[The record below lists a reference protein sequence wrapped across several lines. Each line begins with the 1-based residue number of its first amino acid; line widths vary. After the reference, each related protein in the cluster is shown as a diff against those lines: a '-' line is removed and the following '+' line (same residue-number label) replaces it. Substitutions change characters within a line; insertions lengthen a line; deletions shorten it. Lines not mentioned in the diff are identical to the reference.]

1 MATDPNS
8 IGVRVRPN
16 ANEFINDL
24 RRDLEARR
32 YTFYVDVKARLADA
46 EGEITRFAKAPKTP
60 VELAVELRLKEA
72 RAALQELRLTEKS
85 LSLELDLRTKEARA
99 QLAELRVSEKALLLQ
114 LDLDAKQARLDL
126 AELRLTEKSLA
137 VDLDLDTRQA
147 RLDLAQLRVSEK
159 SLAMELDLRTREARA
174 QLAELRASEAAKA
187 IELDV
192 KGRTDELKLQLLEM
206 RVSEA
211 AKAIELGTRAR
222 TEEARLQLLELRLE
236 QARNKIVIPVEPKV
250 DRSAIKGI
258 FDQFQKDLGAISG
271 LGVGGRRAQA
281 TGALGALGISA
292 IGEAA
297 PIAVAGVSA
306 LANTIQTLAGAA
318 AILPGAMGAA
328 ALSLITF
335 KVGITDV
342 GAALTAMT
350 GVWDQTTTQLNTQSQ
365 AVVTAQN
372 NVTNAA
378 QAEAKAQEAVGD
390 ARRSAT
396 NDLRNETNELNRSH
410 LNEAQAILN
419 LQKTRDQLA
428 KGGFKT
434 ATDRTQAVLNEKV
447 AEQDLIDVREKNSQ
461 LQQKVADD
469 RSKGVEGSDKV
480 TNAQQNLTRAIEAST
495 TAQQNLEKVLS
506 GGAAGKY
513 ADALAKLGPNA
524 AAFVRAVNSQK
535 DAILGL
541 EQAAQQP
548 LFANLGPRFLAA
560 FKNLEPSI
568 RTGLAAVASGLN
580 KNILQIFD
588 SLSSPGG
595 KSIIERIFGG
605 TAKAQEALTHLIDP
619 LIRGF
624 GTLAAAGAEHLP
636 KVIDIFTKLADRFA
650 TFIETADKNKLD
662 EWMNKGIDAL
672 SNLADIG
679 VDLVKI
685 VGDLGNAFGGN
696 LIKNIKD
703 ATDKFV
709 AFLESPKGKQSLKDM
724 VDQGI
729 QSFHDLV
736 GVLKD
741 LAPIIPN
748 LLRGAKEAF
757 DTVKPILELLAK
769 IAADLN
775 KIPHLVELAFGA
787 ALLTKIGK
795 PFWDVAIVGL
805 DLILTKLGL
814 IQKAVPAALAAD
826 AAAGAGGAAAVGAG
840 GAAAAG
846 AGGAAAG
853 GGFRAAVS
861 SGGVRGALRYGL
873 NAVKPL
879 SGPLA
884 IATIAAPALID
895 TGTTAAQNQPNQAAI
910 DTLNAQLPGGGT
922 GPISGFHRDLGA
934 LNAMKALADQGDPT
948 AKWIMAAA
956 GPAVVNAPGTIG
968 SNFIYPDPAAELEVT
983 KRYVWA
989 MTHPNQTG
997 ADFKPPTSYDV
1008 GGFTDWPQGL
1018 GKMAMLHG
1026 KEYIQPAD
1034 TVSHYGV
1041 DAMQAIHEKRAT
1053 VSLGAVPPDPMWPG
1067 PTKTPPPPW
1076 WVGPEDPGT
1085 RIMPRSPSN
1094 PGPDLK
1100 RPQDWARGA
1109 YKGFQGGGFF
1119 DPFKL
1124 SPWLPKIPVQGGDK
1138 SVASPLP
1145 PGAPAPGTPGG
1156 FWGPKAPP
1164 PAPLIG
1170 SVPGTGPAPGPPPA
1184 DPNAASTDPNTPYS
1198 GPIGPSG
1205 SPINFTIPGIGIN
1218 IPIGTTGTDSGW
1230 GPGGP
1235 PVGLGGGSDGFDIRN
1250 LGIGP
1255 GPPGSTPNDW
1265 TQKLIGSLSSFATG
1279 LGNIGLDFASS
1290 FFGLAPLSSSPYVQ
1304 GASALGQHFI
1314 DSRTN
1319 STQTQAPGSAESNA
1333 QANAQINAA
1342 DTSPQNPADPNAVV
1356 GGPDTSH
1363 AGGPDTAAAP
1373 GPAAP
1378 SPGAPPFA
1386 PFDPT
1391 AHLGPHYWWPV
1402 ASTTGAG
1409 SGQANA
1415 LPNIISGSGGGAGFL
1430 GLHTSQSPQGG
1441 ASGPLPGLNQEIWNN
1456 TQTGQKIGEAG
1467 GKPVGPGTDQ
1477 PGYYRNDWSGHTGH
1491 VHTSFNTSP
1500 SGEFYG
1506 LPKGT
1511 DIRQGAAGFPSWV
1524 YALGARYGVEGST
1537 YAGHQESS
1545 GYNRGIDWWPK
1556 GHSDMSGSSYTP
1568 VERAKLQ
1575 AFATGIA
1582 SQGGGPGVGGGASER
1597 GAALPVGNV
1606 VNLGNPQPPV
1616 QQTPQQAHSGWWS
1629 GNQLKPYAPSYAS
1642 LPGII
1647 AGSGGGQG
1655 FLGLHTSQAAQPQ
1668 AQAPVFSGDKGQLK
1682 MLAYQLY
1689 RQAGFPPNEWSDFD
1703 WLVQKESGWSP
1714 TAQNPS
1720 STAHG
1725 LGQFLNTTWA
1735 SVGGSKTDDPV
1746 KQLQYMLTYLK
1757 QRPAYH
1763 GSPAAAHQFHLAHN
1777 WYDQGGW
1784 LMPGQTVAHNATPWP
1799 ELILPPGPSAS
1810 FAEGGYNWRHP
1821 LIEAAYKQGA
1831 VPPPPPGPSRG
1842 PDAKLE
1848 IPHPGPSQP
1857 AVPPPVQAP
1866 AALPPGVLPQL
1877 PPPGAGEPMPT
1888 SPASQAPTQPSGVA
1902 PQDIGTGPGAG
1913 AGEEHIHPAL
1923 KKGIESGAAALGNI
1937 AGAALGA
1944 GGMGGLGG
1952 FATGAFKQGGKII
1965 EGIANVAS
1973 AFLVGSITSGTTQ
1986 NPYGETQHGAKITG
2000 GTVIDHSTHNH
2011 GDVYTNNLDDYFRQL
2026 DIREAQKSQAMLGQY
2041 S

>member
-126 AELRLTEKSLA
+126 AELR
-137 VDLDLDTRQA
+137 
-147 RLDLAQLRVSEK
+147 VSEK

-271 LGVGGRRAQA
+271 LGIGGRRAQA

-447 AEQDLIDVREKNSQ
+447 AEQDLIDVREKNNQ
-461 LQQKVADD
+461 LNQKVADD

-480 TNAQQNLTRAIEAST
+480 TNAQQNLTKAIQAST
-495 TAQQNLEKVLS
+495 AAQQNLEKTLS

-524 AAFVRAVNSQK
+524 AAFVQAVNSQK

-568 RTGLAAVASGLN
+568 RTGLAAVATGLN

-605 TAKAQEALTHLIDP
+605 TAKTQEALTHLIDP

-650 TFIETADKNKLD
+650 TFIETADKNGKLD

-679 VDLVKI
+679 VNLVKI

-736 GVLKD
+736 DVLKT

-757 DTVKPILELLAK
+757 DTVKPILKLLAD
-769 IAADLN
+769 IAGDLN

-795 PFWDVAIVGL
+795 PFWDVAVVGL

-826 AAAGAGGAAAVGAG
+826 AAAGAGGAAAAGAG

-846 AGGAAAG
+846 AGGAAVG

-956 GPAVVNAPGTIG
+956 GPAAVNAPGTIG
-968 SNFIYPDPAAELEVT
+968 ANFIYPDPAAELEVT

-989 MTHPNQTG
+989 MTHPDQTG
-997 ADFKPPTSYDV
+997 ADFKPPSSYDV

-1109 YKGFQGGGFF
+1109 YKGFQGGGFV
-1119 DPFKL
+1119 DPH
-1124 SPWLPKIPVQGGDK
+1124 LP
-1138 SVASPLP
+1138 
-1145 PGAPAPGTPGG
+1145 
-1156 FWGPKAPP
+1156 
-1164 PAPLIG
+1164 PLIG
-1170 SVPGTGPAPGPPPA
+1170 SVPGTGPLPGPPPV
-1184 DPNAASTDPNTPYS
+1184 AASTDPNTPYS

-1205 SPINFTIPGIGIN
+1205 NTASFTLPGIGVS
-1218 IPIGTTGTDSGW
+1218 IPIDLGPDQGW
-1230 GPGGP
+1230 GAGGA

-1250 LGIGP
+1250 LGFGP

-1265 TQKLIGSLSSFATG
+1265 MKEVIGQLSTLVTG
-1279 LGNIGLDFASS
+1279 LGNVGLDFAA
-1290 FFGLAPLSSSPYVQ
+1290 GLISPNDVGT
-1304 GASALGQHFI
+1304 GAFTGRGYLEKAGTFGQHFL

-1319 STQTQAPGSAESNA
+1319 AAVQGPGAADSNA
-1333 QANAQINAA
+1333 AANADISAYDA
-1342 DTSPQNPADPNAVV
+1342 SPQNPPFDA
-1356 GGPDTSH
+1356 GTSH
-1363 AGGPDTAAAP
+1363 AGGPDTVAAP

-1378 SPGAPPFA
+1378 GAPP
-1386 PFDPT
+1386 
-1391 AHLGPHYWWPV
+1391 LGPHSSWWP
-1402 ASTTGAG
+1402 STTGAG
-1409 SGQANA
+1409 SGQADA

-1430 GLHTSQSPQGG
+1430 GLHTSGDGG
-1441 ASGPLPGLNQEIWNN
+1441 ASGPIPGLNQEIWNN
-1456 TQTGQKIGEAG
+1456 AVTGQKIGEAA

-1491 VHTSFNTSP
+1491 VHTSFNASP
-1500 SGEFYG
+1500 TGEFYG
-1506 LPKGT
+1506 LKKGT

-1524 YALGARYGVEGST
+1524 YALGARYGMEAST

-1556 GHSDMSGSSYTP
+1556 GHSDMSGASYTP
-1568 VERAKLQ
+1568 AERAKIQ

-1582 SQGGGPGVGGGASER
+1582 SQGGGSGTGSPEPGAVS
-1597 GAALPVGNV
+1597 PVGQTRSSST
-1606 VNLGNPQPPV
+1606 PA
-1616 QQTPQQAHSGWWS
+1616 QQLTPQQAHSGWWS

-1647 AGSGGGQG
+1647 PGSAGQG

-1703 WLVQKESGWSP
+1703 WLVQKESSWSP

-1725 LGQFLNTTWA
+1725 LGQFLDSTWA
-1735 SVGGSKTDDPV
+1735 GVGGSKTDDPV